1 MSCGGAAGQ
10 SGGWLLEYGMVEEE
24 IQGSDFIYMVDDP
37 SAVSSV
43 ILGFDVPRK
52 EDGGGQDNSATKK
65 SRAHRRAP
73 RLAAKSSDETGSTKG
88 MLRTSSSIN
97 AKRKKPSAFATPF
110 LTSSMVIFRFNE
122 LSAVLEPGKT
132 PKADKVAILSDASR
146 LLSQLRAEAQKLKS
160 SNESLQDSIKSLK
173 AEKSELRDE
182 KTRLKAERERLEQML
197 KGAAAVTPA
206 PFVPHPAAAAAAA
219 TAFHPAAFAQAAGKY
234 VPYAASY
241 PPPAAFWQWIPP
253 TSLDTSKDPVMWP
266 PVA

>member
-1 MSCGGAAGQ
+1 MSCGGAGQ
-10 SGGWLLEYGMVEEE
+10 SGWLIDYGLVDEE

-37 SAVSSV
+37 AAVSSV

-52 EDGGGQDNSATKK
+52 DDGAGGQDNAASKKRSRPESSAPPGTKACREK
-65 SRAHRRAP
+65 LRRDK
-73 RLAAKSSDETGSTKG
+73 LNE
-88 MLRTSSSIN
+88 
-97 AKRKKPSAFATPF
+97 
-110 LTSSMVIFRFNE
+110 RFNE
-122 LSAVLEPGKT
+122 LSAVLEPGKP
-132 PKADKVAILSDASR
+132 PKADKVAILRDAAS

-160 SNESLQDSIKSLK
+160 SNESLQDSIKNLK

-182 KTRLKAERERLEQML
+182 KTRLKAERERLEHML
-197 KGAAAVTPA
+197 KGVGS
-206 PFVPHPAAAAAAA
+206 AAAAAAA
-219 TAFHPAAFAQAAGKY
+219 PSPYVPHPAAFVQAGKY